1 MKKTEAVT
9 VVVTVASNKE
19 SKRDVFDF
27 FSEYLEHYRIDT
39 SHSINVTLD
48 FDDDSITVQ
57 WKDKEKGLRIAKMED
72 EGRQIMDMFIADYRM
87 VILPLI
93 ASESGY
99 PGLNT
104 AA

>member
-27 FSEYLEHYRIDT
+27 FSEYLAHYRIDT

-48 FDDDSITVQ
+48 FEDDSITVQ
-57 WKDKEKGLRIAKMED
+57 WKDKEKGLRVAKMEGD
-72 EGRQIMDMFIADYRM
+72 GQIMDLFIADYKM
-87 VILPLI
+87 VIFPLI

-99 PGLNT
+99 PELNT

>member
-9 VVVTVASNKE
+9 VVVTIASNKE
-19 SKRDVFDF
+19 SKREVFEF

-48 FDDDSITVQ
+48 FEDDSIAVQ
-57 WKDKEKGLRIAKMED
+57 WKDKEKGLRVAKIED
-72 EGRQIMDMFIADYRM
+72 EGRQIMDLFIADYKM
-87 VILPLI
+87 VIFPLI

-99 PGLNT
+99 PALNS

>member
-9 VVVTVASNKE
+9 VVVTIANNKE

-27 FSEYLEHYRIDT
+27 ISEYLEHYRIDT

-48 FDDDSITVQ
+48 FEDDSITVQ
-57 WKDKEKGLRIAKMED
+57 WKDKEKGLRVAKMEGD
-72 EGRQIMDMFIADYRM
+72 RQIMDKFIADYKM
-87 VILPLI
+87 VVFPLI

-99 PGLNT
+99 PELNT
-104 AA
+104 TA